1 MAILYL
7 AYTLEAFGI
16 IIHAIK
22 YVTSSGIIPV
32 NRHKKMVIS
41 LTIVGSMSYV
51 SPILPHTP
59 NIFLFFFEKYSFFIL
74 AFPLALK
81 EIRIKAYFYSN
92 YFAGRNL
99 LRRVLYCRVSM
110 ASIPAAFQA

>member
-32 NRHKKMVIS
+32 DRHKKTVMS

-51 SPILPHTP
+51 SPILPQIP
-59 NIFLFFFEKYSFFIL
+59 KILLFFLVRYSFFIL
-74 AFPLALK
+74 A
-81 EIRIKAYFYSN
+81 I
-92 YFAGRNL
+92 L
-99 LRRVLYCRVSM
+99 LSL
-110 ASIPAAFQA
+110 

>member
-32 NRHKKMVIS
+32 DRHKKTVIS
-41 LTIVGSMSYV
+41 LTTVGSMSLQLR
-51 SPILPHTP
+51 S
-59 NIFLFFFEKYSFFIL
+59 E
-74 AFPLALK
+74 LALSLSNGAGSSLADTA
-81 EIRIKAYFYSN
+81 AYTENLAVLLGQVQFFHFS
-92 YFAGRNL
+92 APNL
-99 LRRVLYCRVSM
+99 L
-110 ASIPAAFQA
+110 